1 MIRELTR
8 KCFFLSET
16 IRLGILSLIIRY
28 PLTKKPT
35 IMKRFLLFL
44 LSLFTVITGVAATET
59 WVEAMTFVAK
69 AVTPT
74 AVLPEQMYIY
84 GNVNDNNWTENGV
97 QMTKVSD
104 GIFRIDHATIQDNG
118 HGFGNFSFSSETG
131 NWDEINN
138 NRYGAENPNSAAITA
153 ADLPATKVLIK
164 SYTDFSIP
172 AGRYN
177 IVVNLIDNTMY
188 IEQMEMPENVYVLG
202 DISRHN

>member
-8 KCFFLSET
+8 KCIFLSGT
-16 IRLGILSLIIRY
+16 IRLGILSLIILY

-44 LSLFTVITGVAATET
+44 LSLFTVITGVA
-59 WVEAMTFVAK
+59 

-131 NWDEINN
+131 NWDNINN

-188 IEQMEMPENVYVLG
+188 IEQMETPENVYVLG

>member
-1 MIRELTR
+1 
-8 KCFFLSET
+8 
-16 IRLGILSLIIRY
+16 
-28 PLTKKPT
+28 
-35 IMKRFLLFL
+35 MKRFLLFL
-44 LSLFTVITGVAATET
+44 LSLFTVITGVA
-59 WVEAMTFVAK
+59 

-104 GIFRIDHATIQDNG
+104 GIFRIDHVTIQDNG
-118 HGFGNFSFSSETG
+118 RGVGFVTFSSATK

-188 IEQMEMPENVYVLG
+188 IEQMETPENVYVLG

>member
-1 MIRELTR
+1 
-8 KCFFLSET
+8 
-16 IRLGILSLIIRY
+16 
-28 PLTKKPT
+28 
-35 IMKRFLLFL
+35 MKRFLLFL
-44 LSLFTVITGVAATET
+44 LSLFTVITGVAA
-59 WVEAMTFVAK
+59 
-69 AVTPT
+69 VTPT
-74 AVLPEQMYIY
+74 NVLPEQMYIY

-118 HGFGNFSFSSETG
+118 RGVGFVTFSSATK

-188 IEQMEMPENVYVLG
+188 IEQMETPENVYVLG

>member
-8 KCFFLSET
+8 KCFFLSGT
-16 IRLGILSLIIRY
+16 IRLGILSLIILY

-44 LSLFTVITGVAATET
+44 LSLFTVITGVA
-59 WVEAMTFVAK
+59 

-104 GIFRIDHATIQDNG
+104 GIFRIDHVTIQDNG
-118 HGFGNFSFSSETG
+118 RGVGFVTFSSATK

-188 IEQMEMPENVYVLG
+188 IEQMETPENVYVLG

>member
-8 KCFFLSET
+8 KCFFLTET
-16 IRLGILSLIIRY
+16 IRLGILSLIILY

-44 LSLFTVITGVAATET
+44 LSLFTVITGVAA
-59 WVEAMTFVAK
+59 
-69 AVTPT
+69 VTPA

-104 GIFRIDHATIQDNG
+104 GIFRIDHVTIQDNG
-118 HGFGNFSFSSETG
+118 RGVGFVTFSSATK

-188 IEQMEMPENVYVLG
+188 IEQMETPENVYVLG

>member
-16 IRLGILSLIIRY
+16 IRLGILSLIILY

-44 LSLFTVITGVAATET
+44 LSLFTVITGVAA
-59 WVEAMTFVAK
+59 
-69 AVTPT
+69 VTPT
-74 AVLPEQMYIY
+74 NVLPEQMYIY

-104 GIFRIDHATIQDNG
+104 GIFRIDNATIQDNG
-118 HGFGNFSFSSETG
+118 RGVGFVTFSSATN

-188 IEQMEMPENVYVLG
+188 IEQMETPENVYVLG

>member
-8 KCFFLSET
+8 KCIFLTET
-16 IRLGILSLIIRY
+16 IRLGILSLIILY

-59 WVEAMTFVAK
+59 WGEAMTFVAK

-74 AVLPEQMYIY
+74 NVLPEQMYIY

-104 GIFRIDHATIQDNG
+104 GIFRIDNATIQDNS
-118 HGFGNFSFSSETG
+118 HGCGNFSFSSETG
-131 NWDEINN
+131 NWDNINN

-153 ADLPATKVLIK
+153 ADLPATKGAKIYIADARTATVTVP
-164 SYTDFSIP
+164 YTHKKPIP
-172 AGRYN
+172 LRT
-177 IVVNLIDNTMY
+177 L
-188 IEQMEMPENVYVLG
+188 
-202 DISRHN
+202 S

>member
-1 MIRELTR
+1 
-8 KCFFLSET
+8 
-16 IRLGILSLIIRY
+16 
-28 PLTKKPT
+28 
-35 IMKRFLLFL
+35 MKRFLLFL

-59 WVEAMTFVAK
+59 WGEAMTFVAK

-74 AVLPEQMYIY
+74 NVLPEQMYIY

-104 GIFRIDHATIQDNG
+104 GIFRIDHVTITDNS

-131 NWDEINN
+131 NWDNINN

-188 IEQMEMPENVYVLG
+188 IEQMETPENVYVLG
-202 DISRHN
+202 DISRYN

>member
-8 KCFFLSET
+8 KCFFLTET
-16 IRLGILSLIIRY
+16 IRLGILSLITLY

-44 LSLFTVITGVAATET
+44 LSLFTVITGVAA
-59 WVEAMTFVAK
+59 
-69 AVTPT
+69 VTPA

-104 GIFRIDHATIQDNG
+104 GIFRIDHVTIQDNG
-118 HGFGNFSFSSETG
+118 RGVGFVTFSSATK

-188 IEQMEMPENVYVLG
+188 IEQMETPENVYVLG